1 MMRTAQVFGRG
12 VGERVRSWAEMVA
25 GMRRRLFDGMGYAL
39 VLASLLLLLA
49 LVTYNPGD
57 PSLDTAIDA
66 PPRNFL
72 GRDGALVAD
81 LLLQSIGAAAYLMPL
96 VLLGWAFRL
105 LLQRPLSG
113 LGRRLGPAGRHIRAA
128 GRGRRRR
135 RLGPA
140 PPPGPPRAGAAG
152 SADRRRLCR
161 HARAVG
167 DRPVAARLAH
177 ARRRRRTPGA
187 APRPRRRQRHA
198 ARRRA
203 RPPFVRRPARTR
215 PGGAAAPALVRGGG
229 DRPRRAPR
237 AAPVRRRRAAAAA
250 PARGGQ
256 AGGRQVRAP
265 GAAAGAPAGAGPP
278 RRAGAPARPRL

>member
-113 LGRRLGPAGRHIRAA
+113 LGRRLGLLFLGLICAAVAAA
-128 GRGRRRR
+128 GR
-135 RLGPA
+135 P
-140 PPPGPPRAGAAG
+140 
-152 SADRRRLCR
+152 
-161 HARAVG
+161 
-167 DRPVAARLAH
+167 AH
-177 ARRRRRTPGA
+177 ARCRPGPA
-187 APRPRRRQRHA
+187 APSAGPCSAPWSASGWRRRQR
-198 ARRRA
+198 
-203 RPPFVRRPARTR
+203 
-215 PGGAAAPALVRGGG
+215 
-229 DRPRRAPR
+229 
-237 AAPVRRRRAAAAA
+237 
-250 PARGGQ
+250 
-256 AGGRQVRAP
+256 
-265 GAAAGAPAGAGPP
+265 
-278 RRAGAPARPRL
+278 